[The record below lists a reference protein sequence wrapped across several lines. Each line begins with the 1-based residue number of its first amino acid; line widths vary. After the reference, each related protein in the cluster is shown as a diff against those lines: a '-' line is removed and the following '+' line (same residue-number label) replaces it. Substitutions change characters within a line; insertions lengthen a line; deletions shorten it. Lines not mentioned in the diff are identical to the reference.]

1 MVENIGLKTRKQ
13 AFILIEAILSLM
25 MITTVIIFE
34 HEQLVMFK
42 KQEKLLKSQYNK
54 AIIEREK
61 AMVLW
66 QDYVYEK

>member
-1 MVENIGLKTRKQ
+1 MKTRKQ

-42 KQEKLLKSQYNK
+42 KQEKILKSQYNK

-61 AMVLW
+61 AMALW

>member
-1 MVENIGLKTRKQ
+1 MENIGLKTRKQ

-61 AMVLW
+61 AMALW

>member
-42 KQEKLLKSQYNK
+42 KQEKILKSQYNK

-61 AMVLW
+61 AMALW

>member
-1 MVENIGLKTRKQ
+1 MENIGLKTRKQ

>member
-1 MVENIGLKTRKQ
+1 MENIGLKTRKQ

-42 KQEKLLKSQYNK
+42 KQEKILKSQYNK

-61 AMVLW
+61 AMALW

>member
-61 AMVLW
+61 AMALW